1 MFECSFGMM
10 TSYRQTH
17 LRTDTIIN
25 TIVQDRLSHLGK
37 LSSSQPVLLSPPPLE
52 GEPVSLPLKHDW
64 SHQPLDLGG
73 LVFLLLA
80 LLQGKGPLDHVL
92 ADVVL
97 LAQVKKL
104 PDLAGTLGSKS
115 PRDGVVS
122 ESRDLSLSLL
132 DNGQVEDGE
141 VTINNAAADG
151 LTLTFSLI

>member
-1 MFECSFGMM
+1 MADDACTRAS
-10 TSYRQTH
+10 
-17 LRTDTIIN
+17 TD
-25 TIVQDRLSHLGK
+25 LGV
-37 LSSSQPVLLSPPPLE
+37 LSSSQPVLLSPPSLE

-115 PRDGVVS
+115 PGDGVVS
-122 ESRDLSLSLL
+122 ESGDLSLSLL